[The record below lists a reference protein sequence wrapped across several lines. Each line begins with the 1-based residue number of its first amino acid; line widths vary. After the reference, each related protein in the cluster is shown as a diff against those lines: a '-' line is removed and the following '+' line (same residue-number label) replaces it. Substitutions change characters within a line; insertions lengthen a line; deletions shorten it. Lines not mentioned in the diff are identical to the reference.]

1 MNDFQVMA
9 LLGAIVTAIVFLIVV
24 VVYNFIFILK
34 LAAVITLIGI
44 VVLGIYAV
52 FAGIGYIV
60 HLLINLFS
68 RKGK

>member
-1 MNDFQVMA
+1 MNDFQVFA

-24 VVYNFIFILK
+24 VVYNFVFMLK

-44 VVLGIYAV
+44 LVLGLYAL

-60 HLLINLFS
+60 HLIINLFG

>member
-24 VVYNFIFILK
+24 VVYNFIFMLK
-34 LAAVITLIGI
+34 LAAVITFIGI

>member
-1 MNDFQVMA
+1 MNDFQVFA
-9 LLGAIVTAIVFLIVV
+9 LLGAIVTAVVFLIVV
-24 VVYNFIFILK
+24 VVYNFVFMLK

-44 VVLGIYAV
+44 LVLGLYAL

-60 HLLINLFS
+60 HLIINLFG

>member
-24 VVYNFIFILK
+24 VVYNFIFMLK
-34 LAAVITLIGI
+34 LAAVITFIGI
-44 VVLGIYAV
+44 VVLGIYAI

>member
-1 MNDFQVMA
+1 MNDFQVFA

-24 VVYNFIFILK
+24 VVYNFVFMLK

-44 VVLGIYAV
+44 LVLGLYAL

>member
-24 VVYNFIFILK
+24 VVYNFIFVLR

-60 HLLINLFS
+60 HLLLNLFS

>member
-9 LLGAIVTAIVFLIVV
+9 LLGAIVTAIVFLIVL
-24 VVYNFIFILK
+24 VVYNFVFMLK
-34 LAAVITLIGI
+34 LAAVITFIGI
-44 VVLGIYAV
+44 VVLGIYAI

>member
-24 VVYNFIFILK
+24 VVYNFIFVLK

-44 VVLGIYAV
+44 VVLGIYAI
-52 FAGIGYIV
+52 FAGIGYTV
-60 HLLINLFS
+60 HLLLNLFS

>member
-9 LLGAIVTAIVFLIVV
+9 LLGAIVTAIVFLIVL
-24 VVYNFIFILK
+24 VVYNFVFMLK
-34 LAAVITLIGI
+34 LAAVITFIGI